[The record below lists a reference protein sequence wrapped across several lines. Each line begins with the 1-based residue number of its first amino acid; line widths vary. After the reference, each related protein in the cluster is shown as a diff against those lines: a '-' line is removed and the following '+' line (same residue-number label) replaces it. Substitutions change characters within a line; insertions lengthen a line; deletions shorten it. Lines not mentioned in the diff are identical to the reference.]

1 MDKWR
6 FPLKILQHLKYPFK
20 TYSHSSYGFSF
31 FVQAIFI
38 PSRLD
43 WRTFLSVL
51 TTHCAI
57 QVNDLLTFGS
67 SNISIFLPKL
77 ITILLIIWP
86 LHSFSGSRAGSKWQW
101 HWPISSGPKLH
112 SRCPRSQVWSRNLL
126 PLFNHSNNEQNDGPS
141 WNPPSLHFFGSYVLI
156 LCCIHWCYQNYRKTL
171 FSRSIHG
178 Y

>member
-1 MDKWR
+1 MKKEIGIHSRKKHTFSFKAHHPGMLYQNSNASVLPFSQIKKFLNKWAIPRYDAVSNMMDKWR

-31 FVQAIFI
+31 FLVHAIFI

-86 LHSFSGSRAGSKWQW
+86 LLPFSGSRAGSKWQW

-112 SRCPRSQVWSRNLL
+112 SRCPRSQV
-126 PLFNHSNNEQNDGPS
+126 
-141 WNPPSLHFFGSYVLI
+141 
-156 LCCIHWCYQNYRKTL
+156 
-171 FSRSIHG
+171 
-178 Y
+178 

>member
-1 MDKWR
+1 MVS
-6 FPLKILQHLKYPFK
+6 PFL
-20 TYSHSSYGFSF
+20 
-31 FVQAIFI
+31 VQASFI

-51 TTHCAI
+51 ATHCAI

-77 ITILLIIWP
+77 ITIVLIIWP
-86 LHSFSGSRAGSKWQW
+86 LLSFSGSRAGSKWQW

-126 PLFNHSNNEQNDGPS
+126 PLFNLSNNEQIDGPS
-141 WNPPSLHFFGSYVLI
+141 LESAITTFLWILRLDPVLHSLMLPKLQRDPFFSLY
-156 LCCIHWCYQNYRKTL
+156 
-171 FSRSIHG
+171 S
-178 Y
+178 